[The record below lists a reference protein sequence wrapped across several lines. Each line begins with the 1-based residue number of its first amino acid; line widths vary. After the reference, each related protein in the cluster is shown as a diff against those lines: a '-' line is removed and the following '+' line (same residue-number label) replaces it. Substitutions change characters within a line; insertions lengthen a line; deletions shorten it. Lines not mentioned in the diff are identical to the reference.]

1 MSVRYTK
8 SDKAL
13 LNVDLTA
20 QWSNYSTSHVFS
32 CYVQGTLKQACKMY
46 YFLTVSNKPSLAGI
60 IIGSLN

>member
-46 YFLTVSNKPSLAGI
+46 YFLNVSNNLV
-60 IIGSLN
+60 